1 MENSLVEIGMKVIP
15 HSKSYA
21 QDLHNSQHFKM
32 AKEKGRNYLYVNF
45 IHPSKTHKR
54 VFVLSFEPTS
64 PPSPSVG
71 DFFLSSDFE
80 PYFEQ

>member
-21 QDLHNSQHFKM
+21 QDLHNSQHWQI
-32 AKEKGRNYLYVNF
+32 AQQKEQNFLYVNF

-54 VFVLSFEPTS
+54 VFVCGATNDPGLG
-64 PPSPSVG
+64 SVG
-71 DFFLSSDFE
+71 DFFLSDDFD